1 MSLTPSQKKLL
12 KTWWKKVMTNGI
24 QLKQTGVFD
33 VPLIESIRYAYTK
46 ISFNNQQKEC
56 YGLVPIVIAK
66 CGSYLKQEALYE
78 EGIFRISGNSKRLSL
93 LQSIFDR
100 AEEDYG
106 LNIDWTGYSV
116 HDAANLMSR
125 YLNRLPQPIII
136 LEYQNSFKNIL
147 DLDFPNL
154 SSKIDGFQKLI
165 EKLPTVHQYV
175 LLYILDILYL
185 FSLYYQHTRMDISSL
200 ATTFTPALFSDP
212 NDALNPASYKKSQQV
227 LEFLIQYQEHF
238 SMPIL
243 NNLDS
248 SSSKDD
254 LFHLP
259 PNLKRSNT
267 TPSRRDSKATSKS

>member
-1 MSLTPSQKKLL
+1 M
-12 KTWWKKVMTNGI
+12 
-24 QLKQTGVFD
+24 
-33 VPLIESIRYAYTK
+33 
-46 ISFNNQQKEC
+46 
-56 YGLVPIVIAK
+56 
-66 CGSYLKQEALYE
+66 
-78 EGIFRISGNSKRLSL
+78 SL

-147 DLDFPNL
+147 GNIYTLFHLSISSLSLSSSDLDFPNL

-200 ATTFTPALFSDP
+200 ATTFTPVGLILFFFFSLISP
-212 NDALNPASYKKSQQV
+212 HRLY
-227 LEFLIQYQEHF
+227 FLIQMTH
-238 SMPIL
+238 
-243 NNLDS
+243 
-248 SSSKDD
+248 
-254 LFHLP
+254 
-259 PNLKRSNT
+259 
-267 TPSRRDSKATSKS
+267 

>member
-1 MSLTPSQKKLL
+1 MWFIF
-12 KTWWKKVMTNGI
+12 KT
-24 QLKQTGVFD
+24 
-33 VPLIESIRYAYTK
+33 R
-46 ISFNNQQKEC
+46 
-56 YGLVPIVIAK
+56 
-66 CGSYLKQEALYE
+66 
-78 EGIFRISGNSKRLSL
+78 
-93 LQSIFDR
+93 R

-136 LEYQNSFKNIL
+136 LEYQNSFKN
-147 DLDFPNL
+147 
-154 SSKIDGFQKLI
+154 
-165 EKLPTVHQYV
+165 
-175 LLYILDILYL
+175 ILDILYL

-243 NNLDS
+243 NNLGINIR
-248 SSSKDD
+248 
-254 LFHLP
+254 LTFIIQ
-259 PNLKRSNT
+259 
-267 TPSRRDSKATSKS
+267 